1 MAKQILKDVTV
12 SVGGVALGTSVKSV
26 EISLTA
32 DAKETTAFG
41 DGWIQRIAGLKD
53 GSIKIDFMQ
62 DYAASSVEA
71 TLFPLFGT
79 LATVVIVPNTGTVSA
94 TNPSYTAV
102 CLVNQLS
109 PVAGAVGDV
118 ATQSV
123 TWPTSGTVVKAIA

>member
-26 EISLTA
+26 EISLSA

-41 DGWIQRIAGLKD
+41 DGWINRIAGLKD
-53 GSIKIDFMQ
+53 GSIKIDFLQ
-62 DYAASSVEA
+62 DYAAASVEA

-79 LATVVIVPNTGTVSA
+79 LATVVIVPNSGSVSA

-123 TWPTSGTVVKAIA
+123 TWPTSGTVSKAVA

>member
-41 DGWIQRIAGLKD
+41 DGWTQRIAGLKD
-53 GSIKIDFMQ
+53 GSIKIDFLQ
-62 DYAASSVEA
+62 DYAAASVEA

-123 TWPTSGTVVKAIA
+123 TWPTSGTVVKAVA

>member
-26 EISLTA
+26 EISLSA

-41 DGWIQRIAGLKD
+41 DGWINRVAGLKD
-53 GSIKIDFMQ
+53 GSIKIDFLQ
-62 DYAASSVEA
+62 DYAAGSVEA

-79 LATVVIVPNTGTVSA
+79 LATVVIVPNSGTVSA

-102 CLVNQLS
+102 CLVNQVS
-109 PVAGAVGDV
+109 PVSGAVGDV

-123 TWPTSGTVVKAIA
+123 TWPTSGTVVKATS

>member
-41 DGWIQRIAGLKD
+41 DGWTQRIAGLKD
-53 GSIKIDFMQ
+53 GSIKIDFLQ
-62 DYAASSVEA
+62 DYAAASVEA

-123 TWPTSGTVVKAIA
+123 TWPTSGTVTKAVA

>member
-26 EISLTA
+26 EISLSA

-41 DGWIQRIAGLKD
+41 DGWINRVAGLKD
-53 GSIKIDFMQ
+53 GSIKIDFLQ
-62 DYAASSVEA
+62 DYAAGSVEA

-79 LATVVIVPNTGTVSA
+79 LATVVIVPNSGTVSA

-102 CLVNQLS
+102 CLVNQVA
-109 PVAGAVGDV
+109 PVSGAVGDV

-123 TWPTSGTVVKAIA
+123 TWPTSGTVVKATS

>member
-1 MAKQILKDVTV
+1 MAKQILRDVTV

-26 EISLTA
+26 EISLSA

-41 DGWIQRIAGLKD
+41 DGWVQRVAGLKD
-53 GSIKIDFMQ
+53 GSIKIDFLQ

-79 LATVVIVPNTGTVSA
+79 LSTVVIVPNSGTVSA

-102 CLVNQLS
+102 CLVNQIM
-109 PVAGAVGDV
+109 PVSGAVGDV

-123 TWPTSGTVVKAIA
+123 TWPTSGTVVKATS

>member
-26 EISLTA
+26 EISLSA

-41 DGWIQRIAGLKD
+41 DGWIQRVAGLKD
-53 GSIKIDFMQ
+53 GSIKIDFLQ

-79 LATVVIVPNTGTVSA
+79 LATVVIVPNAGTVSA

-102 CLVNQLS
+102 CLVNQVS
-109 PVAGAVGDV
+109 PVSGAVGDV

-123 TWPTSGTVVKAIA
+123 TWPTSGTVVKATS

>member
-26 EISLTA
+26 EISLSA

-41 DGWIQRIAGLKD
+41 DGWINRVAGLKD
-53 GSIKIDFMQ
+53 GSIKIDFLQ
-62 DYAASSVEA
+62 DYAAGSVEA

-102 CLVNQLS
+102 CLVNQVS
-109 PVAGAVGDV
+109 PVSGAVGDV

-123 TWPTSGTVVKAIA
+123 TWPTSGTVVKATS

>member
-12 SVGGVALGTSVKSV
+12 SVGGTALGTSVKSV

-32 DAKETTAFG
+32 DAKEISAFG
-41 DGWIQRIAGLKD
+41 DGWVQRIAGLKD
-53 GSIKIDFMQ
+53 GSVKIDFMQ
-62 DYAASSVEA
+62 DWAGGSVESV
-71 TLFPLFGT
+71 LYPLLGQ
-79 LATVVIVPNTGTVSA
+79 LATVVIVPNAGTVSA

-102 CLVNQLS
+102 CLVNQIS

-123 TWPTSGTVVKAIA
+123 TWPTSGTVTKATS

>member
-1 MAKQILKDVTV
+1 MAKQILKDATV

-26 EISLTA
+26 EISLSA

-41 DGWIQRIAGLKD
+41 DGWVQRVAGLKD
-53 GSIKIDFMQ
+53 GSIKIDFYQ

-71 TLFPLFGT
+71 TIFPYFGT
-79 LATVVIVPNTGTVSA
+79 LATVIIVPNGGTVSA

-102 CLVNQLS
+102 CLVNQIS
-109 PVAGAVGDV
+109 PVSGAVGDV

-123 TWPTSGTVVKAIA
+123 TWPTSGTVVKATS

>member
-26 EISLTA
+26 EISLSA

-41 DGWIQRIAGLKD
+41 DGWMQRIAGLKD
-53 GSIKIDFMQ
+53 GSIKIDFLQ
-62 DYAASSVEA
+62 DYAAASVEA

-79 LATVVIVPNTGTVSA
+79 LATVVIVPNSGSVSA

-123 TWPTSGTVVKAIA
+123 TWPTSGTVTKAVA

>member
-1 MAKQILKDVTV
+1 MAKQIIKDAQVT
-12 SVGGVALGTSVKSV
+12 VGGVSLGTSVKSV

-41 DGWIQRIAGLKD
+41 DGWTQRIAGLKD
-53 GSIKIDFMQ
+53 GSIKIDFYQ
-62 DYAASSVEA
+62 DFAAASVEA

-79 LATVVIVPNTGTVSA
+79 LATVAILPNSGTASS

-102 CLVNQLS
+102 CLVNQLT

-118 ATQSV
+118 MTQSV
-123 TWPTSGTVVKAIA
+123 TWPTSGTVVKAP

>member
-1 MAKQILKDVTV
+1 MAKQIIKDAQVT
-12 SVGGVALGTSVKSV
+12 VGGVSLGTSVKSV

-41 DGWIQRIAGLKD
+41 DGWTQRIAGLKD

-79 LATVVIVPNTGTVSA
+79 LATVVIVPNSGTVSA

-123 TWPTSGTVVKAIA
+123 TWPTSGTVVKAVA